1 MEENWQP
8 LVREV
13 RADLACRECSY
24 NLRGLRFDQSCP
36 ECGTAVEWTTHGH
49 QLRFASIRWLRN
61 LHRGTRLIIA
71 ATIIHVITT
80 IWGGLTTIIPL
91 FGLTGELILLALIQA
106 SVVVAIFGIIQITT
120 VEPRIAAIESLVS
133 SRRLTRFCCA
143 LTAASFG
150 IFALAQLSK
159 TIPASFF
166 FSHIAHWI
174 AMATW
179 LILMAMLLHSL
190 KNLAIRSSYFG
201 MTRRINGV
209 GAALVLLFAQHV
221 VAAFSTF
228 SGDNSIPWSC
238 LICGGSVI
246 AWLFFTGLLLI
257 LSELSSELH
266 TAIRISAS
274 RPWVAPSVVSSA
286 FTAGKSAAAASSDT
300 HSKEQ

>member
-1 MEENWQP
+1 
-8 LVREV
+8 
-13 RADLACRECSY
+13 
-24 NLRGLRFDQSCP
+24 
-36 ECGTAVEWTTHGH
+36 
-49 QLRFASIRWLRN
+49 
-61 LHRGTRLIIA
+61 
-71 ATIIHVITT
+71 
-80 IWGGLTTIIPL
+80 
-91 FGLTGELILLALIQA
+91 
-106 SVVVAIFGIIQITT
+106 
-120 VEPRIAAIESLVS
+120 
-133 SRRLTRFCCA
+133 
-143 LTAASFG
+143 
-150 IFALAQLSK
+150 
-159 TIPASFF
+159 
-166 FSHIAHWI
+166 
-174 AMATW
+174 MATW

-257 LSELSSELH
+257 LSELSSELR